1 MNVDLIFAIF
11 AGILLVIGFIGTFV
25 PVLPG
30 APLAWLGLL
39 LAFFSD
45 YCKISISGLIITGI
59 FAVLVSVLDNFFP
72 IFMTKKF
79 GGSKAAITGSNNW
92 TYYWFFC
99 GTFGYD
105 FGTICW
111 SVHWRVNSQ

>member
-1 MNVDLIFAIF
+1 MNVDLVFAIF
-11 AGILLVIGFIGTFV
+11 AGILLVVGFIGTFV

-45 YCKISISGLIITGI
+45 YCKISISGLIIAGI

-72 IFMTKKF
+72 VFL
-79 GGSKAAITGSNNW
+79 NNLS
-92 TYYWFFC
+92 FAFC
-99 GTFGYD
+99 LHLAEARRQPLAQQLDLLLVFLWD
-105 FGTICW
+105 LW
-111 SVHWRVNSQ
+111 V

>member
-1 MNVDLIFAIF
+1 MNVDLVFAIF
-11 AGILLVIGFIGTFV
+11 AGILLVVGFIGTFV

-45 YCKISISGLIITGI
+45 YCKISISGLIIAGI

-72 IFMTKKF
+72 VFMTKKF
-79 GGSKAAITGSNNW
+79 GGSKTAITGS
-92 TYYWFFC
+92 
-99 GTFGYD
+99 
-105 FGTICW
+105 TIGLIMIIHVLQNQMPCRLSKW
-111 SVHWRVNSQ
+111 QLLMFQTQS